1 MTYTLRTYQA
11 EAVESGVDFLLSE
24 RKRNGLIVLP
34 CGAGKSLVIAN
45 IARQLDGPCLVF
57 QPGREIL
64 QQNLA
69 KFKAYGFNPAVFSAS
84 MGRRNV
90 GDITLATI
98 GSVKN
103 RAHLF
108 EDFPYVLVDEC
119 SLVDPK
125 AGMYRNFFNALGDV
139 KILGFDATP
148 FRLSTSS
155 FGTILKFLTR
165 TRPRV
170 FEEVVYYA
178 QNSDLFDE
186 GFLCTPEY
194 HEVKGFNRHALR
206 ANSTGADYTDKSVQL
221 HFEAINFKDKV
232 VKVVDRLMANGR
244 KNALVFTRF
253 VEEAEYVARKTGAA
267 IVTADTP
274 TSERQAILE
283 EFKRGNI
290 KIAVNV
296 GVLGVGFDFPELET
310 VVLARPT
317 MSLRIYV
324 QQIGRCVRPAPT
336 KESAWV
342 VDMCGLVQ
350 QFGKL
355 EDLTL
360 VDGGN
365 GKWFYTSGDRPLTNV
380 YFGSGGS
387 RCKECGASIGFWARY
402 LSPQG
407 AEGNAAPIQRPP
419 AGFPANIAVHSKE
432 GKTMYSIVKP
442 GEGEFIVHYAV
453 CGKQQQMRATG

>member
-1 MTYTLRTYQA
+1 MQYQLRQYQS
-11 EAVESGVDFLLSE
+11 EAVDAGAAFLASE

-69 KFKAYGFNPAVFSAS
+69 KFKSYGYNPSVFSAS

-98 GSVKN
+98 GSVKS

-108 EDFPYVLVDEC
+108 QDFPYVLIDEC

-125 AGMYRNFFNALGDV
+125 KGMYCNFLKSLGDV
-139 KILGFDATP
+139 KALGFDATP

-178 QNSDLFDE
+178 QNKDLLDE

-221 HFEAINFKDKV
+221 HFNAINFKDKV
-232 VKVVDRLMANGR
+232 VKVVDRLMEKR

-253 VEEAEYVARKTGAA
+253 VEEAEYVARRTGAA

-274 TSERQAILE
+274 SAERQAILE

-290 KIAVNV
+290 KVAVNV

-324 QQIGRCVRPAPT
+324 QQIGRCVRPAPG
-336 KESAWV
+336 KESTWV
-342 VDMCGLVQ
+342 VDMVGLVP
-350 QFGKL
+350 QFGRL

-365 GKWFYTSGDRPLTNV
+365 GKWFYASGDRPLTNV
-380 YFGSGGS
+380 YFGDTGGS
-387 RCKECGASIGFWARY
+387 RCKECGMSIGFWARHE
-402 LSPQG
+402 ST
-407 AEGNAAPIQRPP
+407 GNAAPLQRPP
-419 AGFPANIAVHSKE
+419 AGIPANISVKSE
-432 GKTMYSIVKP
+432 NGRTVYSVVKP
-442 GEGEFIVHYAV
+442 GTGEFLVHYAI
-453 CGKQQQMRATG
+453 CQKRQNAGRAA